1 MRLLWAVSQGFRE
14 TRGGNIREQVVD
26 DVLVNDAVE
35 EVAADEAK
43 VAVDGGEG
51 ALDVGPALGVK
62 VGDVGV
68 VVVEVG
74 DGDWGVRV
82 SCFFFG
88 GAKKTYRASGE
99 PTCRAP
105 GTSGTPSAS
114 QRTGRRGT
122 DHTR

>member
-1 MRLLWAVSQGFRE
+1 MRLFGARQLEIQHTGEGSHV
-14 TRGGNIREQVVD
+14 REQVVD

-74 DGDWGVRV
+74 DGDWG
-82 SCFFFG
+82 G
-88 GAKKTYRASGE
+88 
-99 PTCRAP
+99 TC
-105 GTSGTPSAS
+105 
-114 QRTGRRGT
+114 
-122 DHTR
+122 